1 MPPAGASRIANKWGH
16 SGVILGSFG
25 VIWGH
30 FGSKTGPKN
39 ISILD
44 RVTRPW
50 SRPHG
55 LGGPGEPWGT
65 CWARCWS
72 PWTDGAHAPASP
84 STNQQPGSIFSHGAN
99 SRPGGQL
106 HHTQFGAQHV
116 GQLTTVDPGGAL
128 WIPSGGNGSR
138 TRQAGGKRGYI
149 SHIHDFMAAATEKI
163 NLVQWVK
170 WAPKHCE
177 HACLGSHRM
186 GGPKAQLASLRVGG
200 GGSGWAHQQ
209 RPQLTLGPAVQSLPG
224 PGAEVRWANKEV
236 AARQPRSP
244 RRGTFTHHRPR
255 PHMKGFARACVVRP
269 RRRCEIE

>member
-1 MPPAGASRIANKWGH
+1 MQCARGAGGNEAVPRPRVACHWHPRAHTGCPPLRVRKVPPAGASRIANKWGH
-16 SGVILGSFG
+16 SGVILGSFWGHSG

-65 CWARCWS
+65 CWARCWL

-84 STNQQPGSIFSHGAN
+84 STNQPPGSIFSHGAN

-106 HHTQFGAQHV
+106 HRTQFGAQHA

-128 WIPSGGNGSR
+128 RIPSGGNGSR
-138 TRQAGGKRGYI
+138 TRQAG
-149 SHIHDFMAAATEKI
+149 
-163 NLVQWVK
+163 
-170 WAPKHCE
+170 
-177 HACLGSHRM
+177 
-186 GGPKAQLASLRVGG
+186 
-200 GGSGWAHQQ
+200 
-209 RPQLTLGPAVQSLPG
+209 
-224 PGAEVRWANKEV
+224 
-236 AARQPRSP
+236 
-244 RRGTFTHHRPR
+244 
-255 PHMKGFARACVVRP
+255 
-269 RRRCEIE
+269 